1 MEFCLKNLNESLIKC
16 NDQINDKI
24 IGVNYLENLKYHF
37 LENLINFDYS
47 SLEKFKN
54 ENGEVLV
61 SANKAQKIKG
71 WDKLVEAYE
80 KNQPIEG
87 KIKSKCKEDNLSI
100 VLDGLKTI
108 SLFDFKQKNKTIKLS
123 LFKKMGIV
131 LTKNTILSEKIA
143 AGSIILDIISEK
155 KILDIEN

>member
-1 MEFCLKNLNESLIKC
+1 MDNLS
-16 NDQINDKI
+16 
-24 IGVNYLENLKYHF
+24 
-37 LENLINFDYS
+37 
-47 SLEKFKN
+47 
-54 ENGEVLV
+54 
-61 SANKAQKIKG
+61 
-71 WDKLVEAYE
+71 
-80 KNQPIEG
+80 

-108 SLFDFKQKNKTIKLS
+108 SLFDFKQKNKTIELS

>member
-54 ENGEVLV
+54 DLKSNNDIV
-61 SANKAQKIKG
+61 SQHDFISRPIKTSISLYL
-71 WDKLVEAYE
+71 DNLS
-80 KNQPIEG
+80 

-108 SLFDFKQKNKTIKLS
+108 SLFDFKQKNKTIELS

-143 AGSIILDIISEK
+143 GGSIILDIISEK

>member
-1 MEFCLKNLNESLIKC
+1 MEFCSKNLNEILIKC
-16 NDQINDKI
+16 NDQINNKV
-24 IGVNYLENLKYHF
+24 IGINYLEHLRFLF

-54 ENGEVLV
+54 DLKSNNDI
-61 SANKAQKIKG
+61 SCKHDFASRPIKTSTSLYL
-71 WDKLVEAYE
+71 DNLS
-80 KNQPIEG
+80 
-87 KIKSKCKEDNLSI
+87 KIKSKCDQDNLSI

-108 SLFDFKQKNKTIKLS
+108 SLFDLKQKNKTINLS
-123 LFKKMGIV
+123 LFKTMGVV

-143 AGSIILDIISEK
+143 AGSIILDIFSEK